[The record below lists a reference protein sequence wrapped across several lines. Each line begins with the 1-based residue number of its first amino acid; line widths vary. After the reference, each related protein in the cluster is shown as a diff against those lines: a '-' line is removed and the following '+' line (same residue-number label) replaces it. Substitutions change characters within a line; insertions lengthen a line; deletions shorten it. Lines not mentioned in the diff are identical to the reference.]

1 MVSTNDELL
10 RHIEKLREE
19 IKLKDCRLR
28 DLEIYMDSLVLWTSC
43 VKTLKEALQA
53 TFDKLSNGIRF
64 QEIAETYGFFVDRF
78 CPARLQLPTKLL
90 LTFILF
96 HVYLLYVLVFTVTKL
111 LVTNTRI
118 KGSRVIPLLPDM
130 AAFKE
135 RIFVFLTSI
144 FVFHWFSRSV
154 LGISAGW
161 EYITSWVVH
170 LRPQINIKPQLKLV
184 ATESCHSNKSS
195 MSVDLEQVSADV
207 DVFLSPENKELTG
220 CMKSLQK
227 ASDTASFASDLA
239 SSIAASITQSDSL
252 ESLGGF
258 SAEDEVDI
266 DEEMDKARALKV
278 SATAGFRSRI
288 PIPQALERFRI
299 RNAIANSQLRQRFLK
314 RSRSNDDECSSLLE
328 EHNC

>member
-1 MVSTNDELL
+1 MEWL
-10 RHIEKLREE
+10 
-19 IKLKDCRLR
+19 
-28 DLEIYMDSLVLWTSC
+28 
-43 VKTLKEALQA
+43 
-53 TFDKLSNGIRF
+53 
-64 QEIAETYGFFVDRF
+64 
-78 CPARLQLPTKLL
+78 
-90 LTFILF
+90 
-96 HVYLLYVLVFTVTKL
+96 
-111 LVTNTRI
+111 
-118 KGSRVIPLLPDM
+118 
-130 AAFKE
+130 
-135 RIFVFLTSI
+135 
-144 FVFHWFSRSV
+144 
-154 LGISAGW
+154 
-161 EYITSWVVH
+161 
-170 LRPQINIKPQLKLV
+170 
-184 ATESCHSNKSS
+184 
-195 MSVDLEQVSADV
+195 VSADV

-266 DEEMDKARALKV
+266 DEEMDKARALKERVSRKAEHSMSLQVENEPLLENETEEAEEQHPLLTLKEVAKEVLSEV